1 MVRPNFWSRRLNR
14 SRAHLLLRLAVLGAL
29 TLTLALGLAACGRK
43 GPLDLPPG
51 ASGEYPEPNMP
62 GMITRGSRAQATP
75 IGGEDTANPG
85 VDQNGQP
92 VAPKGSGKR
101 IPLDNLLN

>member
-1 MVRPNFWSRRLNR
+1 MVCPNFR
-14 SRAHLLLRLAVLGAL
+14 SRCLSRSYAQLLPRLAVLGA
-29 TLTLALGLAACGRK
+29 LTLALGLAACGRK

-92 VAPKGSGKR
+92 VAPKGQGKR

>member
-1 MVRPNFWSRRLNR
+1 MVRPNFWSCRL
-14 SRAHLLLRLAVLGAL
+14 SRFCARLPLHLAVLGA
-29 TLTLALGLAACGRK
+29 LTLALGLAACGRK

-51 ASGEYPEPNMP
+51 ASGEYPQPNMP
-62 GMITRGSRAQATP
+62 GVINPGSRAQAAAP
-75 IGGEDTANPG
+75 IGGEATDNPG
-85 VDQNGQP
+85 VDQQGQP